1 MLIGQDFLKP
11 AKAMGFNFFTGVP
24 CSFLTPIIN
33 AVISEKSL
41 DYVSASSEGEAVS
54 IAAGAWIAGKK
65 TVVMCQ
71 NSGLGN
77 AVNPLSSLN
86 YPFRIPT
93 LFITTWRGQ
102 PKIKDEPQH
111 ILMGK
116 ITQSLLNNLLI
127 PHQPFPKTRK
137 MLEKILKTASIKMT
151 KSSLPYAL
159 IMEKGIMQHEEIK
172 QLPYKKN
179 QKGKNLD
186 FRDFK
191 KRPARIEAL
200 ESISFSVPKNTAI
213 IASTGKCSRELF
225 TIHDTEQNLYQVGS
239 MGCASSMGL
248 GISLNIQ
255 SPVLILDG
263 DGAILMKMGTMAT
276 IGAHKPKNLIHVIL
290 DNETHD
296 STGGQKTV
304 SPCTD
309 FATIGKAC
317 GYKRSYACDNLVGLQ
332 KAISECLNPKLP
344 SAKIGPFLIHMK
356 IKPGSISPLG
366 RPTIP
371 PHEILKRFK
380 NFLKKN

>member
-1 MLIGQDFLKP
+1 MLVGQDFLKP

-33 AVISEKSL
+33 AVIGEKSL
-41 DYVSASSEGEAVS
+41 DYVSASSEGEAVA

-77 AVNPLSSLN
+77 AINPLSSLN
-86 YPFRIPT
+86 HPFRIPT

-116 ITQSLLNNLLI
+116 ITQSLLDKLLI
-127 PHQPFPKTRK
+127 PHRPFPRTRIK
-137 MLEKILKTASIKMT
+137 LEKILKTASVKMES
-151 KSSLPYAL
+151 SSLPYAL
-159 IMEKGIMQHEEIK
+159 IMEKGIMHHEEIR
-172 QLPYKKN
+172 QPPYKKN
-179 QKGKNLD
+179 RKGEDVDL
-186 FRDFK
+186 RHFK
-191 KRPARIEAL
+191 KRPTRIETL
-200 ESISFSVPKNTAI
+200 EFISCSVPKNTAI
-213 IASTGKCSRELF
+213 IATTGKCSRELF

-248 GISLNIQ
+248 GISLNVRR
-255 SPVLILDG
+255 PVLVLDG
-263 DGAILMKMGTMAT
+263 DGAVLMKMGTMAT
-276 IGAHKPKNLIHVIL
+276 IGAHRPKNLTHLIL

-309 FATIGKAC
+309 FAAIGKAC
-317 GYKRSYACDNLVGLQ
+317 GYTKSYACDNLIGLQ
-332 KAISECLNPKLP
+332 KAISECLRPKLP
-344 SAKIGPFLIHMK
+344 STRTGPFLIHMK

-371 PHEILKRFK
+371 PYEILKRFK
-380 NFLKKN
+380 NFLSKN